1 MTADCSTGPTYIH
14 KGTRRVKKGNT
25 KPRPFWLN
33 VYFIVIKMPACIII
47 VCVHWNIYLGRE
59 QETTQTRHRSSTLYC
74 CFILCHQSP
83 YWRVLNKVIKTF
95 IPVSIFKQAVCY
107 FLFWFEVI
115 LSLLFSRKKSKDS
128 LNPGTSNILCCGI
141 GLLGLSH
148 TFFTRCQ
155 LTHCFASLFSEH
167 PASSRHSVFK
177 LQHLNYYALA
187 AKRDGWACLQRVRT
201 IS

>member
-1 MTADCSTGPTYIH
+1 MGVGIWNASFPLLFKASLKEIMHTLRAHILSDCSTGPTYIH
-14 KGTRRVKKGNT
+14 KGTQRVKKGNT

-47 VCVHWNIYLGRE
+47 VCVHWNIYFGRE

-95 IPVSIFKQAVCY
+95 IPVSIFKLGVCY

-115 LSLLFSRKKSKDS
+115 LSLLF
-128 LNPGTSNILCCGI
+128 PGK
-141 GLLGLSH
+141 
-148 TFFTRCQ
+148 
-155 LTHCFASLFSEH
+155 
-167 PASSRHSVFK
+167 SSRTPWIQGQVT
-177 LQHLNYYALA
+177 YYAAVLDFKGFHA
-187 AKRDGWACLQRVRT
+187 T
-201 IS
+201 S

>member
-83 YWRVLNKVIKTF
+83 YWRVLSKVIKTF

-115 LSLLFSRKKSKDS
+115 LSLLFPGKS
-128 LNPGTSNILCCGI
+128 PRTPWIQGQVT
-141 GLLGLSH
+141 
-148 TFFTRCQ
+148 
-155 LTHCFASLFSEH
+155 
-167 PASSRHSVFK
+167 
-177 LQHLNYYALA
+177 YYAAVLDSGFHTPSLRA
-187 AKRDGWACLQRVRT
+187 VN
-201 IS
+201 